1 MKRKGI
7 PKKRIGPESGS
18 RERSIRMRQYKGVGR
33 ALNAAQRSAPGYKS
47 VSLCG
52 TGPVMVE
59 LCHGIIEG
67 KKENKYLKEVMRRR
81 RQN

>member
-18 RERSIRMRQYKGVGR
+18 RERSIRMRQVKVTGR
-33 ALNAAQRSAPGYKS
+33 ALNAVQRSAPGYMS

-52 TGPVMVE
+52 ICPEMAE
-59 LCHGIIEG
+59 PYYGIIEE
-67 KKENKYLKEVMRRR
+67 KKKINI
-81 RQN
+81 